1 LYKTGDLA
9 RHRPDG
15 TLDFLGRS
23 DHQVKLRGYRIE
35 LEEIERCLNDHPDV
49 GQVAVTV
56 HGSVDADLR
65 LIAYVVAARTGAK
78 LDLANLRQ
86 YLRRQLPDYMVP
98 GEFVML
104 DRLPLTPNAKVDRKA
119 LLAPDSTTAS
129 AATFVAPET
138 PTERA
143 LADLWQETLRI
154 DRIGVNDNFFE
165 SGGHSLLA
173 MQLVRRIR
181 ERFGVELPLQSLFQ
195 RPQLRDLAARIDDL
209 GSTARAQQEMV
220 TGELAKGFEYGEV

>member
-1 LYKTGDLA
+1 
-9 RHRPDG
+9 
-15 TLDFLGRS
+15 
-23 DHQVKLRGYRIE
+23 
-35 LEEIERCLNDHPDV
+35 
-49 GQVAVTV
+49 VT
-56 HGSVDADLR
+56 
-65 LIAYVVAARTGAK
+65 
-78 LDLANLRQ
+78 NLRQ

-98 GEFVML
+98 GEFVIL
-104 DRLPLTPNAKVDRKA
+104 DRLPLTPNGKVDRKA
-119 LLAPDSTTAS
+119 LPAPDSTTVS

-143 LADLWQETLRI
+143 LADLWQETLRV

-181 ERFGVELPLQSLFQ
+181 DLFGVEIPLKSLFQ
-195 RPQLRDLAARIDDL
+195 RPHLRDLAAFIDHL
-209 GSTARAQQEMV
+209 GSAARAQQEVV